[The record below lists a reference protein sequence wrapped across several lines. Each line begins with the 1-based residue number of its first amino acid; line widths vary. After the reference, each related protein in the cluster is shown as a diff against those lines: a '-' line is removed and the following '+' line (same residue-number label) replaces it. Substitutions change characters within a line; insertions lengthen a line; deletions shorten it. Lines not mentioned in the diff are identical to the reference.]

1 MSLMRLLPL
10 CLALFAWAGA
20 APAHDLHSSVGTG
33 EAVVVKLYFIDDKP
47 FSFEAYEIFREG
59 ESVPYQVGRSDALGR
74 VVFLPDRAGEWRV
87 KAISEDG
94 HGVDVILYA
103 DEQARVELR
112 DTPVFE
118 RYGRIL
124 VGVALIFGVFG
135 FLNLYLRKKKK
146 S

>member
-1 MSLMRLLPL
+1 MSLTRLLPL
-10 CLALFAWAGA
+10 CLALVAWAGT
-20 APAHDLHSSVGTG
+20 APAHDLHSSVGAG
-33 EAVVVKLYFIDDKP
+33 EAVVVKLYFIDDTP
-47 FSFEAYEIFREG
+47 FAFEAYEIFRAG

-87 KAISEDG
+87 KAFAEDG
-94 HGVDVILYA
+94 HGVDVILYT

-124 VGVALIFGVFG
+124 VGVALILGIFG
-135 FLNLYLRKKKK
+135 FLNLYLRKEKQT
-146 S
+146 